1 MITLDLPETLEK
13 YFWNVVRDNYNGD
26 VQAAMSTL
34 LNLHEKHGWKEQF
47 VKDIQSVRAEVQRRG
62 GIKEKTIEE
71 GVKRYREHREVA
83 QEDVLAAWVVLEN
96 LAVSFDQIGAVVGQA
111 KVTACSPEQQHALQ
125 EALASYITP
134 ALVQAINEAR
144 LRLGRYIPD
153 EEAEALS
160 ERIAYW
166 DYASL
171 SKGEE

>member
-1 MITLDLPETLEK
+1 MITLDLPEIFEK
-13 YFWNVVRDNYNGD
+13 YFWHVVRDSYNGD
-26 VQAAMSTL
+26 VQAAMTAL

-83 QEDVLAAWVVLEN
+83 QEDVLAAWTILEN
-96 LAVSFDQIGAVVGQA
+96 LAVSFDQIGAVFGQA
-111 KVTACSPEQQHALQ
+111 KGTMWSLEQQRALQ
-125 EALASYITP
+125 EALATYITP
-134 ALVQAINEAR
+134 ALVQVINGAR

-166 DYASL
+166 NYASP
-171 SKGEE
+171 SKGQE